1 MHNILS
7 TIKWLLIIAVIL
19 AWLALCLVNRE
30 VRSVFILVPNLIEWS
45 YVPGDVLRPGMP
57 MPVTL
62 IFPLLVAFL
71 TFLIVGLLDQVD
83 QFLQQRELK
92 KRIRDLEDEVNKLR
106 NLPIREGLL
115 SQRAVEE
122 ENRP

>member
-1 MHNILS
+1 MHNLLS

-30 VRSVFILVPNLIEWS
+30 FHSQFVLVPHLIEFQW
-45 YVPGDVLRPGMP
+45 VPL
-57 MPVTL
+57 PVTL
-62 IFPLLVAFL
+62 IFPLVVAFF
-71 TFLIVGLLDQVD
+71 TFFLVGLLDQVD